1 MTKVTLLFAA
11 LLLLTSLST
20 QAKENLLR
28 NNIDTTI
35 TVNISKEKNPQ
46 VQFVNDD
53 TPIILRKGQY
63 LNIKIDNSEITPT
76 TVRVHSTLG
85 RLVKEFI
92 QVEGQ
97 INMATDKLLPGVY
110 LIIIKQDDLRKVRK
124 FVLTD

>member
-1 MTKVTLLFAA
+1 MTKIILLLAT
-11 LLLLTSLST
+11 LLLLTSLPT
-20 QAKENLLR
+20 HAKENLLQ
-28 NNIDTTI
+28 NSIDTTI
-35 TVNISKEKNPQ
+35 TINISKEKKLS
-46 VQFVNDD
+46 VKFVNDD

-63 LNIKIDNSEITPT
+63 LNMKIDNSDITPT

-85 RLVKEFI
+85 RLVKEFL